1 MVEVV
6 KRQLWF
12 YEIKNDRL
20 RKCFFQFYFCH
31 FYIFA
36 QYHKWHP
43 IDGGGRDAVK
53 YRDGQTKGIRQRS
66 HERTS
71 GSELLSDS

>member
-36 QYHKWHP
+36 QYHKWNP